1 MELIERIEHKA
12 HDHADD
18 SGEGHAGE
26 RYIAQ
31 RQRNA
36 GQAGNKDNR
45 GQDHIAVLAVIHMI
59 VNQNT
64 QTGGADH
71 AVQQERDTADDR
83 TRNGLDQSCQRADE
97 RADDA
102 QHSRAADNAH
112 GIHLGNSHNTDVL
125 AVGGGRHRA
134 DKAGDHG
141 REVIREQRTV
151 QTGILEQIAADDL
164 AGNQLMADM
173 LVCDNQKD
181 RKNDQNR
188 VDVKLR
194 GLEVRDG
201 DKAGVQRIND
211 GLGFDNT
218 GEHTRDV
225 AADNGD
231 QNRDSREEAA
241 EQHTAEYRNG
251 QRYKEGDNR
260 SGGDAVTD
268 NAAGRSRRACQLQA
282 DQGNNRPH
290 GSRRQND
297 VDPVRAALIDNE
309 REHTAARTYD
319 NKAAERILITPVVDN
334 DGRRSDKC
342 ERRAEI
348 RGRLALG
355 DEDEQQRA
363 DTVHE
368 QHDRRVHLEDERHEH
383 GRAEHRKHM
392 LDGQRH
398 EQARRHLFLYLNDS
412 VALHR
417 FFIPPKIFLFFQ
429 NPSAEQIFDL
439 LHPGTR
445 HIIPHFIAPFQLFH
459 VFFKAVQRFFRL
471 KEYGIL
477 RFVLRKAVT
486 EANCLVVVLG
496 TLKQHLGH
504 CRIFA
509 FQPLCGE
516 LHAASKRFAVA
527 FRLREHDQIALVA
540 VVQAAQNRDW
550 VGQTAVVIGLATH
563 LHRRKVD
570 RDGAGRSQH
579 RAQTIHAHAVEVF
592 GLTGL
597 CISNTH
603 QTFTLIFVKFVPVK
617 RHKLVRDRIEHEIRT
632 ENGVVVQQ
640 VARAEIALVA
650 TILPQYV
657 NVALALPREIRRRIG
672 DAGGNADDVIE
683 HDVII
688 EQRIHHAAGEYRAE
702 SSAF

>member
-1 MELIERIEHKA
+1 M
-12 HDHADD
+12 
-18 SGEGHAGE
+18 
-26 RYIAQ
+26 
-31 RQRNA
+31 
-36 GQAGNKDNR
+36 
-45 GQDHIAVLAVIHMI
+45 V

-83 TRNGLDQSCQRADE
+83 TRNRLDKRRQRADK

-112 GIHLGNSHNTDVL
+112 GVHLGDRHNADVL

-151 QTGILEQIAADDL
+151 QTGVFQQVAADDL
-164 AGNQLMADM
+164 AGNQLMTDM

-241 EQHTAEYRNG
+241 EQHTTEYRNG
-251 QRYKEGDNR
+251 QRYKECDNR

-282 DQGNNRPH
+282 DQSNNRTH
-290 GSRRQND
+290 GCGRQND

-355 DEDEQQRA
+355 NEDEQQRA

-417 FFIPPKIFLFFQ
+417 FFIPPKIFLFL
-429 NPSAEQIFDL
+429 PKPVS
-439 LHPGTR
+439 GTD
-445 HIIPHFIAPFQLFH
+445 F
-459 VFFKAVQRFFRL
+459 
-471 KEYGIL
+471 
-477 RFVLRKAVT
+477 
-486 EANCLVVVLG
+486 
-496 TLKQHLGH
+496 
-504 CRIFA
+504 
-509 FQPLCGE
+509 
-516 LHAASKRFAVA
+516 
-527 FRLREHDQIALVA
+527 
-540 VVQAAQNRDW
+540 
-550 VGQTAVVIGLATH
+550 
-563 LHRRKVD
+563 
-570 RDGAGRSQH
+570 
-579 RAQTIHAHAVEVF
+579 
-592 GLTGL
+592 
-597 CISNTH
+597 
-603 QTFTLIFVKFVPVK
+603 
-617 RHKLVRDRIEHEIRT
+617 
-632 ENGVVVQQ
+632 
-640 VARAEIALVA
+640 
-650 TILPQYV
+650 
-657 NVALALPREIRRRIG
+657 
-672 DAGGNADDVIE
+672 
-683 HDVII
+683 
-688 EQRIHHAAGEYRAE
+688 
-702 SSAF
+702 

>member
-18 SGEGHAGE
+18 SGECHAGE
-26 RYIAQ
+26 RNIAQ
-31 RQRNA
+31 RQRHA

-45 GQDHIAVLAVIHMI
+45 GQDHVAVLAVIHMV

-71 AVQQERDTADDR
+71 AVQQERDTTDNR
-83 TRNGLDQSCQRADE
+83 TRNRLDKRRQRADK

-112 GIHLGNSHNTDVL
+112 GVHLGDSHNTDVL

-164 AGNQLMADM
+164 AGDELMADM
-173 LVCDNQKD
+173 LVRDNQKD

-282 DQGNNRPH
+282 DQGNNRTH

-297 VDPVRAALIDNE
+297 IDPVRTALIDNE

-319 NKAAERILITPVVDN
+319 NKAAERILITPVFDN
-334 DGRRSDKC
+334 DGRRSDKR
-342 ERRAEI
+342 ERRAEVC
-348 RGRLALG
+348 GRLALG

-368 QHDRRVHLEDERHEH
+368 QHDRRVHL
-383 GRAEHRKHM
+383 
-392 LDGQRH
+392 
-398 EQARRHLFLYLNDS
+398 
-412 VALHR
+412 
-417 FFIPPKIFLFFQ
+417 
-429 NPSAEQIFDL
+429 
-439 LHPGTR
+439 
-445 HIIPHFIAPFQLFH
+445 
-459 VFFKAVQRFFRL
+459 
-471 KEYGIL
+471 
-477 RFVLRKAVT
+477 
-486 EANCLVVVLG
+486 
-496 TLKQHLGH
+496 
-504 CRIFA
+504 
-509 FQPLCGE
+509 
-516 LHAASKRFAVA
+516 
-527 FRLREHDQIALVA
+527 
-540 VVQAAQNRDW
+540 
-550 VGQTAVVIGLATH
+550 
-563 LHRRKVD
+563 
-570 RDGAGRSQH
+570 
-579 RAQTIHAHAVEVF
+579 
-592 GLTGL
+592 
-597 CISNTH
+597 
-603 QTFTLIFVKFVPVK
+603 
-617 RHKLVRDRIEHEIRT
+617 
-632 ENGVVVQQ
+632 
-640 VARAEIALVA
+640 
-650 TILPQYV
+650 
-657 NVALALPREIRRRIG
+657 
-672 DAGGNADDVIE
+672 
-683 HDVII
+683 
-688 EQRIHHAAGEYRAE
+688 
-702 SSAF
+702 